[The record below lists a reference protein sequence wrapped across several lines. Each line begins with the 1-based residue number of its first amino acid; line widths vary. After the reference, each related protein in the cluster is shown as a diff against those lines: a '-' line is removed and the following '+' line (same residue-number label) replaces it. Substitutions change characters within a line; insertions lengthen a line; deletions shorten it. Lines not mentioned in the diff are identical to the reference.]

1 MRFDVYAIPRGAV
14 PYVVDV
20 QSDFLSYLA
29 SRMIIPIIPAEN
41 LPKRIA
47 DLHPLLH
54 INGDRHV
61 LVTHQLTSISKR
73 DLKIP
78 VASLEKHRDEIT
90 RALDILFTGF

>member
-20 QSDFLSYLA
+20 QSDFLSHLA
-29 SRMIIPIIPAEN
+29 SRMIIPIIPADD

-47 DLHPLLH
+47 DLHPVLD
-54 INGDRHV
+54 INGGRHV

-73 DLKIP
+73 DLKNP
-78 VASLEKHRDEIT
+78 VASLAQHRDEIT
-90 RALDILFTGF
+90 RALDLLFTGF